1 MAVRG
6 AEHVILVKVME
17 MVDVLNMGEAEEE
30 GAVVLPTLTT
40 PMMKN
45 KAEAPYLEQAE
56 AVGVVLEQAV
66 LVRI

>member
-1 MAVRG
+1 VS
-6 AEHVILVKVME
+6 AEE
-17 MVDVLNMGEAEEE
+17 AEAEEE

-45 KAEAPYLEQAE
+45 KAEAPYLEQEE
-56 AVGVVLEQAV
+56 AVEVVLEQVV

>member
-1 MAVRG
+1 VT
-6 AEHVILVKVME
+6 LVKVME
-17 MVDVLNMGEAEEE
+17 MVDVPNMVEAEEE

-45 KAEAPYLEQAE
+45 KAEAPYLEQGAE
-56 AVGVVLEQAV
+56 EEEVLVPVV

>member
-1 MAVRG
+1 MT
-6 AEHVILVKVME
+6 LVKAME
-17 MVDVLNMGEAEEE
+17 MADVLNMEEAEEE

-45 KAEAPYLEQAE
+45 KAEAPYLEQGE
-56 AVGVVLEQAV
+56 AVEAEVEVAV

>member
-1 MAVRG
+1 MVK
-6 AEHVILVKVME
+6 AEEPVTLVKVME
-17 MVDVLNMGEAEEE
+17 MVDVLNMVEAEEE

-45 KAEAPYLEQAE
+45 KAEAPYLEQEE
-56 AVGVVLEQAV
+56 AVEVVLEQVV

>member
-1 MAVRG
+1 VAK
-6 AEHVILVKVME
+6 AEEPVTLVKVME
-17 MVDVLNMGEAEEE
+17 MVDVPNMVEAEEE

-45 KAEAPYLEQAE
+45 KAEAPYLEQEE
-56 AVGVVLEQAV
+56 AVEVVLEQVV